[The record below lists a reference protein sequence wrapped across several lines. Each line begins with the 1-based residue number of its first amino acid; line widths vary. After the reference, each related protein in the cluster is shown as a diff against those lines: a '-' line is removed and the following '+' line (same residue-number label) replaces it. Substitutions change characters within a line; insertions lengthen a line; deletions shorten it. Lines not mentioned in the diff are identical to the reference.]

1 MTRTAFPANLRAL
14 FFVSVSAD
22 SLDLR
27 LAGMTNRRS
36 PMPKSGM
43 VAIVGRSNVGKST
56 LINTLVGTKVAITTP
71 KPQTTR
77 RPIQGIITRPQ
88 GQVVFVDTP
97 GIMQKARDTLTNKL
111 NAYAKDSLRDV
122 NAVLYVVDP
131 TRPIGDEEKQ
141 AFRLVEK
148 ITIPKLLVIN
158 KMDDKASKNFVE
170 YYRDLGEKF
179 DAYVEV
185 SAMTAKNT
193 DLLEKWIWEQMPEG
207 EFLYPEFQL
216 TSMGNEEWLAE
227 LIREKLFLR
236 LREEVPY
243 STHVEVNS
251 IDIQENGTVFVD
263 ATIFTH
269 SERYKPMII
278 GAGGRGIK
286 EIGQSTR
293 RELEAVT
300 GKKYFLQLQVA
311 VDPRWVERME

>member
-1 MTRTAFPANLRAL
+1 
-14 FFVSVSAD
+14 
-22 SLDLR
+22 
-27 LAGMTNRRS
+27 
-36 PMPKSGM
+36 M

-56 LINTLVGTKVAITTP
+56 LINTMVGTKVAITTP

-77 RPIQGIITRPQ
+77 RPIQGIITREE
-88 GQVVFVDTP
+88 GQIVFVDTP
-97 GIMQKARDTLTNKL
+97 GIMQKARDMLTNKL

-158 KMDDKASKNFVE
+158 KIDDKASKNFID
-170 YYRDLGEKF
+170 YYRDLGSKF

-185 SAMTAKNT
+185 SAMTSKNT
-193 DLLEKWIWEQMPEG
+193 DLIEKWIWEQMPEG

-251 IDIQENGTVFVD
+251 IDIQDNGTVFVD
-263 ATIFTH
+263 ATIYTH

>member
-1 MTRTAFPANLRAL
+1 M
-14 FFVSVSAD
+14 
-22 SLDLR
+22 
-27 LAGMTNRRS
+27 
-36 PMPKSGM
+36 
-43 VAIVGRSNVGKST
+43 GRSNVGKST
-56 LINTLVGTKVAITTP
+56 LINTMVGTKVAITTP

-77 RPIQGIITRPQ
+77 RPIQGIITRQ
-88 GQVVFVDTP
+88 EGQIVFVDTP

-158 KMDDKASKNFVE
+158 KIDDKASKNFID
-170 YYRDLGEKF
+170 YYRDLGSKF

-185 SAMTAKNT
+185 SAMTSKNT
-193 DLLEKWIWEQMPEG
+193 DLIEKWIWEQMPEG

-251 IDIQENGTVFVD
+251 IDIQDNGTVFVD
-263 ATIFTH
+263 ATIYTH

-300 GKKYFLQLQVA
+300 GKKYFLQLAVA

>member
-1 MTRTAFPANLRAL
+1 MK
-14 FFVSVSAD
+14 
-22 SLDLR
+22 
-27 LAGMTNRRS
+27 
-36 PMPKSGM
+36 KSGI

-77 RPIQGIITRPQ
+77 RPVQGIITRHE

-97 GIMQKARDTLTNKL
+97 GIMQKSRDTLTKKL

-122 NAVLYVVDP
+122 QAVMYIADP
-131 TRPIGDEEKQ
+131 TRAIGDEEKQ
-141 AFRLVEK
+141 ALRMIENV
-148 ITIPKLLVIN
+148 TVPRLLVIN
-158 KMDDKASKNFVE
+158 KIDDRASKNFIDF
-170 YYRDLGEKF
+170 YRDLAPQF
-179 DAYVEV
+179 TNYVEV
-185 SAMTAKNT
+185 SALTSKNT
-193 DLLEKWIWEQMPEG
+193 DLIEKWIWEHMPEG
-207 EFLYPEFQL
+207 EFFYPEFQM
-216 TSMGNEEWLAE
+216 TNMGNNEWLAE

-243 STHVEVNS
+243 STHVEVNE
-251 IDIQENGTVFVD
+251 IQEQENGVVFVD

-278 GAGGRGIK
+278 GRRGQGIK

-293 RELEAVT
+293 RELETVT
-300 GKKYFLQLQVA
+300 GKKYFLQLQVE

>member
-1 MTRTAFPANLRAL
+1 MA
-14 FFVSVSAD
+14 
-22 SLDLR
+22 
-27 LAGMTNRRS
+27 
-36 PMPKSGM
+36 KSGM

-158 KMDDKASKNFVE
+158 KIDDKASKNFID
-170 YYRDLGEKF
+170 YYRDLGTKF

-185 SAMTAKNT
+185 SAMTSKNT

-251 IDIQENGTVFVD
+251 IDIQDNGTVFVD
-263 ATIFTH
+263 ATIYTH

>member
-1 MTRTAFPANLRAL
+1 ML
-14 FFVSVSAD
+14 
-22 SLDLR
+22 
-27 LAGMTNRRS
+27 
-36 PMPKSGM
+36 KSGI

-56 LINTLVGTKVAITTP
+56 LVNTLVGTKVAITTP

-77 RPIQGIITRPQ
+77 RPVQGIITREQ

-97 GIMQKARDTLTNKL
+97 GIMQKSRDELTKKL
-111 NAYAKDSLRDV
+111 NASAKDSLRDV
-122 NAVLYVVDP
+122 NAVLYIADP

-141 AFRLVEK
+141 AFRMVEH
-148 ITIPKLLVIN
+148 IATPKLLVIN
-158 KMDDKASKNFVE
+158 KMDDPASKNFVD
-170 YYRDLGEKF
+170 YYRDLATKF

-185 SAMTAKNT
+185 SALTSKNT
-193 DLLEKWIWEQMPEG
+193 DLIERWIWEKMPEG
-207 EFLYPEFQL
+207 EFLYPAFQM
-216 TSMGNEEWLAE
+216 TNMENEEWMAE

-236 LREEVPY
+236 LREEIPY
-243 STHVEVNS
+243 SVHVVVNS
-251 IDIQENGTVFVD
+251 IDTQPNGTVFAD

-300 GKKYFLQLQVA
+300 GKKYYLQLNVE
-311 VDPRWVERME
+311 VDPRWVERMD

>member
-1 MTRTAFPANLRAL
+1 MK
-14 FFVSVSAD
+14 
-22 SLDLR
+22 
-27 LAGMTNRRS
+27 
-36 PMPKSGM
+36 KSGI

-77 RPIQGIITRPQ
+77 RPVQGIITRPQ

-97 GIMQKARDTLTNKL
+97 GIMQKARDTLTKKL

-122 NAVLYVVDP
+122 QAAMYIVDP
-131 TRPIGDEEKQ
+131 TRSIGDEEKQ
-141 AFRLVEK
+141 AFRLVENL
-148 ITIPKLLVIN
+148 TIPKLLVIN
-158 KMDDKASKNFVE
+158 KIDDSTAKNFID

-179 DAYVEV
+179 TNYVEV
-185 SAMTAKNT
+185 SALTGKNT
-193 DLLEKWIWEQMPEG
+193 DLIEKWIWEHMPEG
-207 EFLYPEFQL
+207 DFLYPEFQM
-216 TSMGNEEWLAE
+216 TNMENKEWLAE

-243 STHVEVNS
+243 STHVEVNT
-251 IDIQENGTVFVD
+251 IDEQANGVIFVE

-269 SERYKPMII
+269 SDRYKPMII
-278 GAGGRGIK
+278 GRGGQGIK

-293 RELEAVT
+293 RELETVT